1 MKRIL
6 STSLSVAILCAP
18 LTTQAAEFRTIQS
31 GESYYLDKLFEN
43 KLVKVLGKENG
54 KIKIQYE
61 DGAVD
66 WVSPSHLLTRSESA
80 VNDGA
85 EIGAAAVLTLGA
97 LICIFDNEACKNL
110 GSNSN
115 KPKTSKT
122 PQQSSHITVQVVN
135 EYCKP
140 IDYYVDDKKVIAS
153 LPGGSQKSI
162 RLSSGSKTGQTCLAG
177 THDCLEP
184 ERFHTSS
191 TITVTATSSCLPP
204 TPHPSWL
211 TNTLLD
217 GEWHYATPEEVKTL
231 TPKFS
236 SMAPR
241 SYRTVFQSMTKLRA
255 RTLPFYK
262 DATLLEGE
270 VEGES
275 EQPGVLSFLLHRK
288 GMTILD
294 GTSNP
299 IHRVNAWMPLDLS
312 TQEKAQN
319 YLQFFTA
326 AISGEEG
333 NFRIVQSPAQIEW
346 DVQADE
352 SSKQSVH
359 VQALTVYP
367 TDGLSWQATG
377 TVQYG
382 KNLYAANFM
391 INSQGKVQMEDDTL
405 MMAQLPISQNRYVEG
420 VRYRGF

>member
-1 MKRIL
+1 
-6 STSLSVAILCAP
+6 
-18 LTTQAAEFRTIQS
+18 
-31 GESYYLDKLFEN
+31 
-43 KLVKVLGKENG
+43 
-54 KIKIQYE
+54 
-61 DGAVD
+61 
-66 WVSPSHLLTRSESA
+66 
-80 VNDGA
+80 
-85 EIGAAAVLTLGA
+85 
-97 LICIFDNEACKNL
+97 
-110 GSNSN
+110 
-115 KPKTSKT
+115 
-122 PQQSSHITVQVVN
+122 
-135 EYCKP
+135 
-140 IDYYVDDKKVIAS
+140 
-153 LPGGSQKSI
+153 
-162 RLSSGSKTGQTCLAG
+162 
-177 THDCLEP
+177 
-184 ERFHTSS
+184 
-191 TITVTATSSCLPP
+191 
-204 TPHPSWL
+204 
-211 TNTLLD
+211 
-217 GEWHYATPEEVKTL
+217 
-231 TPKFS
+231 
-236 SMAPR
+236 MAPR
-241 SYRTVFQSMTKLRA
+241 SYRTVFQSITKLRA